1 MTDQT
6 AKKQV
11 AVRLE
16 LRRKAQLEREA
27 AELGVSRS
35 EYIRDILG
43 DRHRADQLADQ
54 LEQKKDRIQT
64 LEEQLERRHDLKNE
78 IQELPDKIRGE
89 PSYSERRQR
98 KLDQASIGQRLK
110 WKVTGVPVSTDN
122 E

>member
-6 AKKQV
+6 TKKQV

-27 AELGVSRS
+27 SDLGVSRS

-54 LEQKKDRIQT
+54 LEQKKQRIQT

-98 KLDQASIGQRLK
+98 KLDQASLGQRLK
-110 WKVTGVPVSTDN
+110 WKVTGVPVDPD